1 MSDMP
6 IVPLS
11 LTLLPLLLRNTD
23 DIIET
28 CLLCDGRNV
37 IISITKS
44 LPIIIQLMLPCCS
57 ILTKKCYKLI
67 FMFLILCLNLTYTLG
82 VIKIIQL
89 IIILNTISQ
98 LCHFIP
104 FWVPFLLIVMRIDTE
119 RNPGDNNLLTFWKFR
134 KSLVERTWSS
144 NNGDNPNQWNC
155 NFWRN
160 HVPK

>member
-1 MSDMP
+1 MGPALLPPPPSAPQHDATADMP

-28 CLLCDGRNV
+28 CLLCDGRNE
-37 IISITKS
+37 IISITKC

-57 ILTKKCYKLI
+57 ILTKTFYKLI
-67 FMFLILCLNLTYTLG
+67 FMFLILCLKLAYSLV

-89 IIILNTISQ
+89 INILNTISQ

-104 FWVPFLLIVMRIDTE
+104 FWVPFLLIVMSNET
-119 RNPGDNNLLTFWKFR
+119 
-134 KSLVERTWSS
+134 LVIINSS
-144 NNGDNPNQWNC
+144 PSVIGM
-155 NFWRN
+155 
-160 HVPK
+160 